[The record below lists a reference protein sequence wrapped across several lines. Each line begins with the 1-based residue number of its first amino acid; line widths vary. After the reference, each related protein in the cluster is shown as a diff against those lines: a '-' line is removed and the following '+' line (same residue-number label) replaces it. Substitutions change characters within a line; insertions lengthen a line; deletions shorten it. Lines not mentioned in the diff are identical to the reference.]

1 MKYFEI
7 NCDVGEGL
15 DNEAE
20 IMPYIQ
26 ACNIACG
33 AHAGN
38 LDSMRNVVDMA
49 IKNKVKIGAHPS
61 YPDKENFGRKSIIMK
76 KKSLQN
82 SIKEQVNLLKRI
94 THEKGA
100 IMHHIKAHGA
110 LYNDIASNE
119 ELALVFIEA
128 IQTYKEDIKIYV
140 PYNSAVEN
148 MAIKYGFS
156 VIHEAF
162 ADRNYND
169 DLSLLSRKEKNAL
182 ITDPN
187 GVLLHVLEMMND
199 GKVTTISGK
208 RIPIKACTFCV
219 HSDTK
224 NALEIL
230 KKLNQKR
237 IKYTS

>member
-76 KKSLQN
+76 KKSLQ
-82 SIKEQVNLLKRI
+82 
-94 THEKGA
+94 
-100 IMHHIKAHGA
+100 
-110 LYNDIASNE
+110 
-119 ELALVFIEA
+119 
-128 IQTYKEDIKIYV
+128 
-140 PYNSAVEN
+140 
-148 MAIKYGFS
+148 
-156 VIHEAF
+156 
-162 ADRNYND
+162 
-169 DLSLLSRKEKNAL
+169 
-182 ITDPN
+182 
-187 GVLLHVLEMMND
+187 LHL
-199 GKVTTISGK
+199 
-208 RIPIKACTFCV
+208 
-219 HSDTK
+219 TK
-224 NALEIL
+224 L
-230 KKLNQKR
+230 Q
-237 IKYTS
+237 